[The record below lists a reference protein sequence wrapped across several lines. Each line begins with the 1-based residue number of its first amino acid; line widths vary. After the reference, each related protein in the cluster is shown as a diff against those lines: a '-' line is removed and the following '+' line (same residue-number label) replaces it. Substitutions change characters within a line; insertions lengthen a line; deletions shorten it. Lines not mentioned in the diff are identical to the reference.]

1 MDEVSQIVKIDM
13 DKAGHVFYP
22 FKDDEPRDDSRI
34 EQDIAY
40 LVSGLPKTG
49 LSGAANV
56 VCYFYV
62 LNVHCQ

>member
-1 MDEVSQIVKIDM
+1 MDEVSQIIKVDM

-49 LSGAANV
+49 LSGAGSIR
-56 VCYFYV
+56 FH
-62 LNVHCQ
+62 LHSLP